1 MNRWIIPLLSIALA
15 VAAQAQSIKTFT
27 AKNVDLAQFET
38 FTVLKGE
45 SVTRPDQ
52 KVTSDQALFEA
63 IRKAVRAEM
72 EGRGY
77 KYVDD
82 STAQLHVS
90 YVAGSFD
97 FTDAGNVGPLGE
109 TPASDPS
116 GINQSRSYSN
126 TTREG
131 LLMLDIVDGITKK
144 ELWKAET
151 QDMPLSRADPARVLD
166 ATIYKAFRKFPGKG
180 SKKKRK

>member
-1 MNRWIIPLLSIALA
+1 MIA
-15 VAAQAQSIKTFT
+15 VALTAQSQSIKIFT
-27 AKNVDLAQFET
+27 EKNVDLTQYET

-52 KVTSDQALFEA
+52 KVTSDKALFEA
-63 IRKAVRAEM
+63 IRNGVRKEM
-72 EGRGY
+72 EARGY
-77 KYVDD
+77 KYIED

-97 FTDAGNVGPLGE
+97 FTDAGNVGPLGS

-116 GINQSRSYSN
+116 EINQSRSYSN

-131 LLMLDIVDGITKK
+131 LLVLDIIDGSSKK

-151 QDMPLSRADPARVLD
+151 QDMPLSRADLGRVLD
-166 ATIYKAFRKFPGKG
+166 ATIYKAFKKFPGRAG
-180 SKKKRK
+180 KKKRK